1 MSRPLTIWLTFA
13 ICLAVV
19 LAAMGWVSL
28 TAVRLDRAEQKARQ
42 QALTEER
49 IRLALWRLDSALA
62 PILAQES
69 AQSFLAYR
77 AFLPAD
83 PAPGGMSLPAN
94 KTKWTASPLLTSP
107 ADHVLLYFQI
117 GPDGTF
123 SSPQVPSGPFCDA
136 AGLSSLDPKR
146 VEKARKLL
154 TQLAGEVNRQA
165 FLELLP
171 EQPPPVEAES
181 ISLLAPSATQRAA
194 NRDRLATLQQR
205 GQDSIEFNFR
215 NELITNNAAVQ
226 SQRTLGQSD
235 AVQRMSLVPSAVISA
250 PMTPLWI
257 EGRLVLARRIAMV
270 GGEYVQGCVFDWPAI
285 KRSLLE
291 TIADLL
297 PGADL
302 QPVTTAAAGDE
313 ESRRLAALPVRLVPG
328 ATPNG
333 IDLAGSPIVLSLAA
347 AWACMLAAV
356 GAVAALLWGVLRL
369 SERRAA
375 FVSAVTH
382 ELRTPLTTLQMYA
395 EMLTEGMTPDVE
407 QQQHYLHTLRAE
419 AARLAHLVENVLA
432 YARLERGRPSVRAKP
447 IALEKLIVAAED
459 RLALHTEQA
468 GMTLVTEDIA
478 QDGAIMVLANPSAVE
493 QVLLNL
499 VDNACKYAL
508 AASDKRI
515 HLAVRLSANKAEI
528 LVRDH
533 GPGVA
538 PTVRRRLFRSFSK
551 SAEEA
556 AQSAPGVGLG
566 LALSRRLARDM
577 SGDLRLDPNVVDGAQ
592 FVLSLP
598 RA

>member
-1 MSRPLTIWLTFA
+1 MSRLLTIWLTFA

-28 TAVRLDRAEQKARQ
+28 AAVRLDRAEVKARQ

-49 IRLALWRLDSALA
+49 IRLALWRIDSTLA
-62 PILAQES
+62 PILARES
-69 AQSFLAYR
+69 ARSFLAYQ

-83 PAPGGMSLPAN
+83 PPPGGMGPRPN
-94 KTKWTASPLLTSP
+94 KSVWTASPLLTSP

-123 SSPQVPSGPFCDA
+123 TSPQAPSGPFQNA
-136 AGLSSLDPKR
+136 AGLPRLDPQR
-146 VEKARKLL
+146 VEKARTLL
-154 TQLAGEVNRQA
+154 MQLAGEVNRQT

-171 EQPPPVEAES
+171 EQPTPPAAES
-181 ISLLAPSATQRAA
+181 ISLLAPSAEQRGI
-194 NRDRLATLQQR
+194 NRERLANLQRR
-205 GQDSIEFNFR
+205 GQDSIEFNMR
-215 NELITNNAAVQ
+215 NELIANAAVQ
-226 SQRTLGQSD
+226 SQLARGQSD
-235 AVQRMSLVPSAVISA
+235 ATQPMSLMSSAIGGA
-250 PMTPLWI
+250 LMTPLWI
-257 EGRLVLARRIAMV
+257 DGRLVLARRIAI
-270 GGEYVQGCVFDWPAI
+270 GGREYVQGCLLDWPAI
-285 KRSLLE
+285 RQSLLE

-297 PGADL
+297 PGAGL
-302 QPVTTAAAGDE
+302 RATMAAVGDE
-313 ESRRLAALPVRLVPG
+313 ESRMLAALPVRLVPG
-328 ATPNG
+328 ATPNE

-347 AWACMLAAV
+347 AWACMLAAA
-356 GAVAALLWGVLRL
+356 GAVAALLWGVVRL

-395 EMLTEGMTPDVE
+395 EMLVEGMTPDVE
-407 QQQHYLHTLRAE
+407 QQQRYLHTMRAE

-432 YARLERGRPSVRAKP
+432 YARLERGRRNARAKP
-447 IALEKLIVAAED
+447 VALEELIVAVED
-459 RLALHTEQA
+459 RLAIRTQQV
-468 GMTLVTEDIA
+468 GMTLASEGIA
-478 QDGAIMVLANPSAVE
+478 QYGETMVLANPSIVE

-499 VDNACKYAL
+499 VDNACKYAS
-508 AASDKRI
+508 AATDKRI
-515 HLAVRLSANKAEI
+515 HLAVRLSPGKAEI

-538 PTVRRRLFRSFSK
+538 PAVRRRLFRSFSK

-556 AQSAPGVGLG
+556 AQSAPGIGLG

-577 SGDLRLDPNVVDGAQ
+577 GGNLRLDPNVADGAQ
-592 FVLSLP
+592 FILSLP